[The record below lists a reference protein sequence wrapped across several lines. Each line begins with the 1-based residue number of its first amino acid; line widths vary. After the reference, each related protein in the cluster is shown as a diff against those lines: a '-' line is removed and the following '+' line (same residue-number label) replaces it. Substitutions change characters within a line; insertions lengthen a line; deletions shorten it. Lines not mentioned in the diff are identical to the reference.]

1 MSGMTVDRLTVEY
14 PVIDM
19 SRSFRREIMTNWFG
33 SITMRGEGSHKYSTV
48 RALQNLSFELKD
60 GDRLGLIGP
69 NGAGKSTLLRTLAG
83 VYTPTSGSVRVEGR
97 ISTLLT
103 IGVGME
109 VEDSG
114 YDNIKTCGL
123 ILGLSIEEIEAKR
136 DEIIEFCGLGDY
148 IHLPVRTYSSG
159 MMVRLSFAIATAIE
173 PDVLLID
180 EVIGAGDARFSSK
193 AAERIDTLMS
203 KASVLVLASHASST
217 IKTFCNKGM
226 FLLGGRS
233 VFVGDVDEALEI
245 YHQWVMQG
253 DGA

>member
-1 MSGMTVDRLTVEY
+1 MTVDRLTVEY

-33 SITMRGEGSHKYSTV
+33 SITMRGEGSHKYATV

-97 ISTLLT
+97 ISTLFT

-109 VEDSG
+109 FDDSG

-123 ILGLSIEEIEAKR
+123 ILGLSIEEIEAVR
-136 DEIIEFCGLGDY
+136 PDIVEFCGLGDY

-180 EVIGAGDARFSSK
+180 EVIGAGDARFSAK
-193 AAERIDTLMS
+193 ASERIEKLMS

-245 YHQWVMQG
+245 YNQWVMQG
-253 DGA
+253 DPA

>member
-1 MSGMTVDRLTVEY
+1 MTVDRLTVEY

-33 SITMRGEGSHKYSTV
+33 SITMRGEGGQKYATV

-83 VYTPTSGSVRVEGR
+83 VYTPTSGRVRVEGR

-123 ILGLSIEEIEAKR
+123 ILGMSVEEIEAKR
-136 DEIIEFCGLGDY
+136 DDIVEFCGLGDY

-180 EVIGAGDARFSSK
+180 EVIGAGDARFSAK
-193 AAERIDTLMS
+193 ASERIEKLMS
-203 KASVLVLASHASST
+203 KASVLVLASHASAT

-245 YHQWVMQG
+245 YNQWVMQG
-253 DGA
+253 DAA